1 MRLDINKTYKLYLG
15 GKFPRSESGR
25 CWLAKSARGEPLN
38 HYSQASRKDFRDAV
52 TAAHAAL
59 SGWSRGTAYNR
70 GQILYRAAE
79 ILQNRAAEL
88 AAEIARSV
96 NHSTARAK
104 REVTATVDRLVYYS
118 GWADK
123 YQQVCGTV
131 NGVAAPFFNFTVP
144 DPTGVVA
151 VLAPDEPALLALV
164 SMVAP
169 VILSGNV
176 VVVLASE
183 KFPLPAVT
191 FAEVLATSDL
201 PGGVVNIL
209 TCKRVELA
217 PHIAAHM
224 AVNAIV
230 NGVVDPETGAKLS
243 AGTATNMKR
252 YVGRTL
258 APTDWF
264 GAEAEGPYW
273 IFDTVE
279 FKTAWHPMAI

>member
-1 MRLDINKTYKLYLG
+1 
-15 GKFPRSESGR
+15 
-25 CWLAKSARGEPLN
+25 
-38 HYSQASRKDFRDAV
+38 
-52 TAAHAAL
+52 
-59 SGWSRGTAYNR
+59 
-70 GQILYRAAE
+70 
-79 ILQNRAAEL
+79 
-88 AAEIARSV
+88 
-96 NHSTARAK
+96 
-104 REVTATVDRLVYYS
+104 
-118 GWADK
+118 
-123 YQQVCGTV
+123 
-131 NGVAAPFFNFTVP
+131 
-144 DPTGVVA
+144 
-151 VLAPDEPALLALV
+151 
-164 SMVAP
+164 
-169 VILSGNV
+169 
-176 VVVLASE
+176 
-183 KFPLPAVT
+183 
-191 FAEVLATSDL
+191 VLATSDL

-209 TCKRVELA
+209 TGKRVELA

>member
-1 MRLDINKTYKLYLG
+1 MRLDIKKTYKLYFG

-25 CWLAKSARGEPLN
+25 CLLAKSARGEPLN

-59 SGWSRGTAYNR
+59 GGWSRATAYNR

-79 ILQNRAAEL
+79 ILQNRAGEL

-96 NHSTARAK
+96 NHSAARAK
-104 REVTATVDRLVYYS
+104 REVTATVDRLVCCS

-123 YQQVCGTV
+123 YQQVCGSV

-144 DPTGVVA
+144 DPTGV
-151 VLAPDEPALLALV
+151 LALV
-164 SMVAP
+164 SLVAP

-176 VVVLASE
+176 AVVLASE

-209 TCKRVELA
+209 TGKRVELA